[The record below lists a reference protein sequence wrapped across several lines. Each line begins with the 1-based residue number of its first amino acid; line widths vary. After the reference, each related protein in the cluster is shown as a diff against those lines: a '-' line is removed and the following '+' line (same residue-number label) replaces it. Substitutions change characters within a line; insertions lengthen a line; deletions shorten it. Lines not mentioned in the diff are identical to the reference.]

1 MNFKLVYKI
10 LLQLLKNQSS
20 ILALLRDLS
29 CRVPNI
35 KLANEEIHESYL
47 IMDMIEKE
55 YIDKE

>member
-10 LLQLLKNQSS
+10 LLRLLKNQSS

-29 CRVPNI
+29 YRVPNI
-35 KLANEEIHESYL
+35 ELANKEIHESYL

-55 YIDKE
+55 DIDKE